1 MALRRESCNGRTSTG
16 VERMT
21 KTCDG
26 EIRRALHCKKLSAYH
41 DAPDSIVIDELGL
54 AHAKARVDVAVINGC
69 VHGYEIKS
77 GVDTL
82 ERLPRQLDLYRQ
94 CLGMLTIVAD
104 TKHVDRIE
112 RIVPDWTGV
121 IAVKKGSRGAVA
133 FSTVRRA
140 KSNPELDKFQLAHL
154 LWKSEAVTLLSEF
167 GASSTELRAPRKALY
182 EAISKHMTAKEM
194 TAAIRKFMVQ
204 RSGWIYREGRV

>member
-1 MALRRESCNGRTSTG
+1 M
-16 VERMT
+16 ERMT

-26 EIRRALHCKKLSAYH
+26 EIRRALHRKKLSAYR

-77 GVDTL
+77 GIDTL
-82 ERLPRQLDLYRQ
+82 DRLPRQLELYRQ

-104 TKHVDRIE
+104 TKHVNRIE
-112 RIVPDWTGV
+112 RIVPEWTGIIEV
-121 IAVKKGSRGAVA
+121 EKGSRGAVA
-133 FSTVRRA
+133 FSTVRRS

-154 LWKSEAVTLLSEF
+154 LWKSEAVALLSEF
-167 GASSTELRAPRKALY
+167 GASSTELRAPRTALY
-182 EAISKHMTAKEM
+182 EAISRHMTAREL
-194 TAAIRKFMVQ
+194 TAAIRQFMVR
-204 RSGWIYREGRV
+204 RSGWICREGRA